1 MQLHFLFSA
10 CKEKGMSHNLAEMFF
25 NVKWNGRTCLGC
37 KVISRQHNRCHRNE
51 CRSSPTKRTKSKH
64 VKSTKKLTRTQV
76 MTFTQTLHWNSC
88 LKLNWNSG
96 LTVAR
101 KSLQASQSLLCH
113 KRKILLQFG
122 CVVVVFGFFSEP
134 EKHTRTE
141 AERQE
146 QHQRH
151 QQNIWEKTNNPNFLF
166 NRDCWLLKE
175 MCFAVL
181 QSKQQRLRQQ

>member
-88 LKLNWNSG
+88 LKLNWNSYLKLNWNSG

-122 CVVVVFGFFSEP
+122 CVVVVFGFFWTWKTYKNRSR
-134 EKHTRTE
+134 KTRTTSTSPTE
-141 AERQE
+141 Y
-146 QHQRH
+146 
-151 QQNIWEKTNNPNFLF
+151 
-166 NRDCWLLKE
+166 
-175 MCFAVL
+175 
-181 QSKQQRLRQQ
+181 LREDK